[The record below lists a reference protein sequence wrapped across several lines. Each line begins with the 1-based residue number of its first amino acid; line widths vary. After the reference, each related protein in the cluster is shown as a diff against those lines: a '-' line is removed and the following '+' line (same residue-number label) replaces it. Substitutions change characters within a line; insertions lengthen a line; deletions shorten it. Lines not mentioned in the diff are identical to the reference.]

1 MSSTKHAGAAA
12 AFEDTLRDF
21 WATRPVRPRIGGKV
35 GGVSAAIGRRY
46 GIDPVLVRVAFVLA
60 AIYGGA
66 GVVLYLLGWLL
77 FPKEGEPVPG
87 NPSPKPEPTSSTLAV
102 ILVVLLIPGVF
113 WLTSTPSIIGLAAGL
128 GVLYLVHRT
137 YGERNVAPPPT
148 PAPAPSTNP
157 AATPV
162 DENTWVYPG
171 SGTTAAAEAQ
181 SPPKWDPLGAAPFA
195 WDLPEPA
202 EPEQP
207 EPRRPRRRWIT
218 WTTLVLAAFAGG
230 LTSSLGAPLAIALA
244 IALGVL
250 GLGLIAGSFLH
261 GGRGLIAAAVPLAAV
276 AMLASALPSS
286 TFTGRIGDYT
296 IVPTRT
302 TELDPNYELS
312 AGTVTLDL
320 RDLKLAPD
328 ENVTTSANVGVGDVT
343 VLLPPNVDVTAGCKT
358 GLGDVQCLNAMSS
371 GGAADQTATDYG
383 ADGLGGGHVSLDL
396 QVGVG
401 SVEVSRG

>member
-1 MSSTKHAGAAA
+1 MSSTKHAGVAA

-35 GGVSAAIGRRY
+35 GGVCAAIGRRY
-46 GIDPVLVRVAFVLA
+46 GIDPILVRVAFVLA
-60 AIYGGA
+60 AVYGGA

-77 FPKEGEPVPG
+77 FPKEAEPVPG
-87 NPSPKPEPTSSTLAV
+87 DPKPRSEPTSSTLAV
-102 ILVVLLIPGVF
+102 ILVLLLIPSVF
-113 WLTSTPSIIGLAAGL
+113 WLTSTPSIIGLAVGL
-128 GVLYLVHRT
+128 AALYLVHRT
-137 YGERNVAPPPT
+137 YGDRNAAPT
-148 PAPAPSTNP
+148 TAPASAPSSNP

-162 DENTWVYPG
+162 NENTWVYP
-171 SGTTAAAEAQ
+171 SSETTTPAEAQ

-195 WDLPEPA
+195 WDLPEPS

-207 EPRRPRRRWIT
+207 EPQRPRRRWIT

-250 GLGLIAGSFLH
+250 GLGMIVGSFLRS
-261 GGRGLIAAAVPLAAV
+261 GRGLIAAALPLAAM

-286 TFTGRIGDYT
+286 TFTGKVGDFT
-296 IVPTRT
+296 IVPTTT
-302 TELDPNYELS
+302 TELDPSYELS

-320 RDLKLAPD
+320 RDLKVADD
-328 ENVTTSANVGVGDVT
+328 EDVYTWANVGVGDVT
-343 VLLPPNVDVTAGCKT
+343 VLLPPNIDVTARCKT
-358 GLGDVQCLNAMSS
+358 GLGDVQCLNAASS

-383 ADGLGGGHVSLDL
+383 ADGPGRGRVSLDL